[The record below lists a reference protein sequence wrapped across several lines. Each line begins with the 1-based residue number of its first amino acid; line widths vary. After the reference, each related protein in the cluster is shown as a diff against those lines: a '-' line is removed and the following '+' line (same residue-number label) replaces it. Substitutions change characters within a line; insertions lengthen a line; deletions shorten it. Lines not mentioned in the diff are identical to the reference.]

1 MRMIQRI
8 VRMRVSGVV
17 PTVLVVAVMVVI
29 ELRLMTVT
37 ELRMR
42 AGMRVHVEKSN
53 KEYQQRDPDQAH
65 GWRV

>member
-1 MRMIQRI
+1 MRMVQRI
-8 VRMRVSGVV
+8 VRMRVFGIES
-17 PTVLVVAVMVVI
+17 TLLMIAVMVVI

>member
-1 MRMIQRI
+1 MRVIQRI

-17 PTVLVVAVMVVI
+17 PAVLVVAVMVVI